1 MVAEMLQLEAAT
13 QPDLY
18 FQGDFLD
25 NQDFDAM
32 GSSLDS
38 FGIQG
43 GSTVRVRG
51 TSELPL
57 LWKGRGA
64 MTSRRSEFLESNAAL
79 CLIDQCQ
86 AGQLLAWFEDMEP
99 STPRAHEV
107 LHPGTGKGHC
117 DSVSA
122 LSNLLSESECESIAQ
137 ESERLAVAP
146 MDVKCIR
153 GTRRYQRV
161 IVQDEELAK
170 HLWTRA
176 KPAVQAALAGQS
188 LRPLGFGC
196 VQGDW
201 ELEGLNPCFRVN
213 SYGAGGCLKPHRD
226 APFSPEANVRSLC
239 TLLIPLSS
247 VGRTRFFHPVQDK
260 DFRGMTL
267 KEELEAR
274 GGLDTGFQALDV
286 CLTAGCGLLFGQS
299 LLHEGIPAE
308 GSQQKMLLRTDVLV
322 RRRPPIPGVLLTEV
336 ERKDQVLAL
345 QWFREA
351 QHRDLKEE
359 PSNDFYE
366 RALSYRYFH
375 PSPEDAK
382 DSWDALKA
390 THGCPET
397 HAKPLWDDPEPLLPN
412 PLLEK
417 FPRFA
422 LPSLAFLKGP
432 VAAFRLDPEK
442 SEKPA
447 PQSEGYRD
455 STSGAEWG
463 PSTAKHL
470 RASAMYALHLLGH
483 QGYGEEMYTVD
494 FDPKTQ
500 QVTALPLV
508 ELLHAA
514 FEGRPCHGAAYNVAP
529 SRGSPEKDFE
539 AAVDR
544 THMALRHS
552 CVHIGQDLLAGFKS
566 EAYSNSDLREAGEDF
581 ELIDFNQRIWNEY
594 KEAFNDQPREK
605 QFEMSRARPEADW
618 QKYLS
623 SLLAEKAGVPGLDLI
638 ALADGNSV
646 LLEDFTGP
654 PVERT
659 DHISVKA
666 WPMNHLV
673 FDFNKHQLVVRAAQ
687 ATPPNAFY
695 DSEALWLE
703 LLQQW
708 RSAGQ
713 SDCAFTLPIRCEQSG
728 ILADM
733 TLIKDT
739 ATTLA
744 VILGPEV
751 RDIVFDA
758 DRQAHLWRGAHILPR
773 ASLEVIDGRLQFLDR
788 YGIMNCYEIWI
799 AAYEA
804 ELESFLASPGHA
816 FERYEV
822 SLTELARPGTAF
834 HHAGEMNG
842 IDWTLQHGLGV
853 MVLRVV
859 EGWRLTMCSIFSWD
873 LPALGLQA
881 R

>member
-1 MVAEMLQLEAAT
+1 MLAVRVSSAATGQELCVIQAGRDWTVHELNAKLASQQGAKPHSQTILQGVRVLQSTEFLRDFLEEGSGSLELQVLRKSWVVTVVDERPEPARPEAHSDSDGEGDASRETREIREMGVEAHPECTLGEFCVMVAEMLQLEAAT

-299 LLHEGIPAE
+299 LLL
-308 GSQQKMLLRTDVLV
+308 GSL
-322 RRRPPIPGVLLTEV
+322 
-336 ERKDQVLAL
+336 
-345 QWFREA
+345 
-351 QHRDLKEE
+351 
-359 PSNDFYE
+359 
-366 RALSYRYFH
+366 
-375 PSPEDAK
+375 K
-382 DSWDALKA
+382 DSTLLKTSTKA
-390 THGCPET
+390 QSRVSFHTHC
-397 HAKPLWDDPEPLLPN
+397 
-412 PLLEK
+412 
-417 FPRFA
+417 
-422 LPSLAFLKGP
+422 
-432 VAAFRLDPEK
+432 
-442 SEKPA
+442 
-447 PQSEGYRD
+447 
-455 STSGAEWG
+455 
-463 PSTAKHL
+463 
-470 RASAMYALHLLGH
+470 
-483 QGYGEEMYTVD
+483 QG
-494 FDPKTQ
+494 
-500 QVTALPLV
+500 
-508 ELLHAA
+508 
-514 FEGRPCHGAAYNVAP
+514 
-529 SRGSPEKDFE
+529 
-539 AAVDR
+539 
-544 THMALRHS
+544 
-552 CVHIGQDLLAGFKS
+552 
-566 EAYSNSDLREAGEDF
+566 
-581 ELIDFNQRIWNEY
+581 IW
-594 KEAFNDQPREK
+594 
-605 QFEMSRARPEADW
+605 
-618 QKYLS
+618 S
-623 SLLAEKAGVPGLDLI
+623 S
-638 ALADGNSV
+638 
-646 LLEDFTGP
+646 
-654 PVERT
+654 
-659 DHISVKA
+659 
-666 WPMNHLV
+666 
-673 FDFNKHQLVVRAAQ
+673 
-687 ATPPNAFY
+687 
-695 DSEALWLE
+695 
-703 LLQQW
+703 
-708 RSAGQ
+708 
-713 SDCAFTLPIRCEQSG
+713 
-728 ILADM
+728 
-733 TLIKDT
+733 
-739 ATTLA
+739 
-744 VILGPEV
+744 
-751 RDIVFDA
+751 
-758 DRQAHLWRGAHILPR
+758 
-773 ASLEVIDGRLQFLDR
+773 
-788 YGIMNCYEIWI
+788 
-799 AAYEA
+799 
-804 ELESFLASPGHA
+804 
-816 FERYEV
+816 
-822 SLTELARPGTAF
+822 
-834 HHAGEMNG
+834 
-842 IDWTLQHGLGV
+842 
-853 MVLRVV
+853 
-859 EGWRLTMCSIFSWD
+859 
-873 LPALGLQA
+873 
-881 R
+881 